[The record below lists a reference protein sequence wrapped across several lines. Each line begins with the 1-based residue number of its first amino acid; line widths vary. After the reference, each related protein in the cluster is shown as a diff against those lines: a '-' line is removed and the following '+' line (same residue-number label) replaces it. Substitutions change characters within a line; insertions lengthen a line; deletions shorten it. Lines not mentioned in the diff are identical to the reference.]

1 MKYGILGTGNVAQ
14 VIGTKLIQLGYE
26 VKMGSRNA
34 KNENALNWAKKNGS
48 KATVGTFSEAASFGE
63 RIFICVQGIHSIEA
77 ITSADP
83 KNFKDK
89 ILIDLS
95 NPYIYE
101 NGHISLD
108 PNIVAILVLV
118 KKFKNSFLILKLSKL
133 LII

>member
-1 MKYGILGTGNVAQ
+1 
-14 VIGTKLIQLGYE
+14 
-26 VKMGSRNA
+26 MGSRNA
-34 KNENALNWAKKNGS
+34 KNEKALNWAKKNGS